1 MLYSEKAPSV
11 DGAFYFFVVASVAR
25 QSQEEQERVSRTFGI
40 VHPRKD
46 IMDYFINICSPPL
59 TNQ

>member
-1 MLYSEKAPSV
+1 MLYSEKAPST

-40 VHPRKD
+40 VPPRKD
-46 IMDYFINICSPPL
+46 INGLFY
-59 TNQ
+59 